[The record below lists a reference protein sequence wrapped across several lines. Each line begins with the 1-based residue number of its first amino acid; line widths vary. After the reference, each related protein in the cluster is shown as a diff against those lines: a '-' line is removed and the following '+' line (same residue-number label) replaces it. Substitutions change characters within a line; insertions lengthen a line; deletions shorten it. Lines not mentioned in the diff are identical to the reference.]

1 MYLPVIISHPLILT
15 GYLTVIRGAE
25 RLEKNSESAIIF
37 SVVGMNFM
45 ELVGCIYL
53 KKLNEKRNKQKSN
66 REEFAMNK
74 YKSLLI
80 FVILWSVALLLV
92 SCGSDES
99 EDSEMSDMSSGGGM
113 ANMELPEDLDTS
125 TTKVTD
131 QELFTVSVS
140 SEQDPLVLN
149 EIHSWIIHV
158 SSEEGQAVENATIEV
173 GGGMPQH
180 NHGFPTEPEVTTE
193 LGGGD
198 YLLEGMKFSMG
209 GWWELILTIK
219 AEGVSDSVTFNIV
232 IP

>member
-1 MYLPVIISHPLILT
+1 M
-15 GYLTVIRGAE
+15 
-25 RLEKNSESAIIF
+25 EKNYESAIIL
-37 SVVGMNFM
+37 SVLGVNFM

-53 KKLNEKRNKQKSN
+53 KNLNEKRKKQKSN

-80 FVILWSVALLLV
+80 FVILGSVALLMV

-125 TTKVTD
+125 TTKSTE
-131 QELFTVSVS
+131 QELFTVAVS

-219 AEGVSDSVTFNIV
+219 ADGVSDSVTFNIV

>member
-25 RLEKNSESAIIF
+25 RLEKNYESAIIL
-37 SVVGMNFM
+37 SVLGVNFM

-53 KKLNEKRNKQKSN
+53 KNLNEKRKKQKSN

-80 FVILWSVALLLV
+80 FVILGSVALLMV

-125 TTKVTD
+125 TTKSTE
-131 QELFTVSVS
+131 QELFTVAVS

-209 GWWELILTIK
+209 GWWELTLTIK
-219 AEGVSDSVTFNIV
+219 ADGVSDSVTFNIV